1 MKNAIVTGAA
11 RGIGRVIANRLA
23 DDGWRVGLADISI
36 AAIENEEPL
45 RANCVALEADVS
57 KPDSISAAL
66 AAFGATP
73 DSEPYPMPH
82 LWYGARAL
90 PTAR

>member
-36 AAIENEEPL
+36 ATIE
-45 RANCVALEADVS
+45 
-57 KPDSISAAL
+57 
-66 AAFGATP
+66 
-73 DSEPYPMPH
+73 SE
-82 LWYGARAL
+82 
-90 PTAR
+90 